1 MRIHSLN
8 NTMPNV
14 KQGEDQSNIIEIAVP
29 QDMQSYSLF
38 LFFSLPDGTTVFTS
52 RVEMV
57 NGKISYP
64 LNSALTSAVGRVTV
78 ELQGTLDDRLIKSI
92 NFAYNVIASVSNTPG
107 PAPQEFAPWYL
118 EVMERSDD
126 VMEAAEDLDAR
137 LDALKIA
144 EPQRQIN
151 EQARILNED
160 ERKANEITRQNN
172 EVIRQ
177 TVYESKANQSTT
189 YTKTEVDTKDALLVP
204 KTTTVNTK
212 ALSGNISI
220 TAADV
225 PNTPAGTIAATTVQT
240 ALNEL
245 DTEKVP
251 KTTTVNTKALSG
263 NISVTAA
270 DIPNTPAGTIA
281 GATVQAALNELDTK
295 KAQTGLPC
303 VIARN
308 SVAQSTTFNNTTI
321 LNFDTNV
328 YINDATMRDTDQT
341 KVTIR
346 KAGIYL
352 IVAQLE
358 LTANATGM
366 RTFTIKKNGSID
378 LVRETHPSEI
388 AGAASRMQIQTVA
401 LLAVAD
407 YITVGMYH
415 NAGVNLNTITGD
427 HSPVLSI
434 CMLEAI

>member
-1 MRIHSLN
+1 
-8 NTMPNV
+8 MPNV

-38 LFFSLPDGTTVFTS
+38 LFFALPDGTTVFTT

-57 NGKISYP
+57 NGKVSYP

-78 ELQGTLDDRLIKSI
+78 ELQGTLDERLIKSI

-107 PAPQEFAPWYL
+107 PTPQEFAPWYL

-137 LDALKIA
+137 LDGLKIA

-177 TVYESKANQSTT
+177 TVYESKADKSNTYTKTETDTALALKANQSTT
-189 YTKTEVDTKDALLVP
+189 YTKTEADTKDALLVP

-220 TAADV
+220 TAADI

-240 ALNEL
+240 AL
-245 DTEKVP
+245 K
-251 KTTTVNTKALSG
+251 
-263 NISVTAA
+263 
-270 DIPNTPAGTIA
+270 
-281 GATVQAALNELDTK
+281 ELDTK

-366 RTFTIKKNGSID
+366 RTFTIKKNGAID

-401 LLAVAD
+401 LLAVGD
-407 YITVGMYH
+407 YITVGLYH

-427 HSPVLSI
+427 HSPALSI